1 MKKLMTLALPSL
13 VTVFLSACFS
23 SCATKKDLPPTV
35 QKIDPVR
42 YAGEW
47 HEIARLP
54 NTFERGLVAAKAT
67 YSVNPDGTLKV
78 INEGLKENGKNTSIE
93 GIARFVNPED
103 PGKLK
108 VRFNKFPANLFEGDY
123 WILDL
128 NAQYTQ
134 ALVGSPNRKFLWL
147 LSKDQHDQQEDFKDF
162 IKKATDLNFS
172 TESLYFNPK
181 RIPANR

>member
-1 MKKLMTLALPSL
+1 MKSLLTLTLI
-13 VTVFLSACFS
+13 TVFSS
-23 SCATKKDLPPTV
+23 SCATRKNLPSTIT
-35 QKIDPVR
+35 KLDPIR

-67 YSVNPDGTLKV
+67 YSVNPDGSLKV
-78 INEGLKENGKNTSIE
+78 INEGLKENGKTTSIE
-93 GIARFVNPED
+93 GTARFVNLQE

-108 VRFNKFPANLFEGDY
+108 VRFNPFPANLFAGDY

-128 NAQYTQ
+128 NPQYTR

-147 LSKDQHDQQEDFKDF
+147 LSKNPKDQKEDFKDF
-162 IKKATDLNFS
+162 IKKANDLNFS
-172 TESLYFNPK
+172 TDPLYFNPK
-181 RIPANR
+181 RIPTKP